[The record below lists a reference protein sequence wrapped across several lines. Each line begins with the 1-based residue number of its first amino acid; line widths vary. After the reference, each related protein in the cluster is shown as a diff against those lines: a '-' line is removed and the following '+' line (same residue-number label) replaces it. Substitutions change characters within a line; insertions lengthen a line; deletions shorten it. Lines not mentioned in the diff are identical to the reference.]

1 MAEKSKKI
9 NNPFLYPKEKWNLKR
24 RLLTAL
30 IVLLG
35 LNVILLPFSYQ
46 EIGLSFSQAVSGIVI
61 DIAIILILLP
71 AFNVWLKKNYKIVM
85 SVRIKVL
92 LIIALIIISTY
103 I

>member
-1 MAEKSKKI
+1 MAKKSKKI